1 MITRKISFNSLTY
14 STQPLRFVKQTIKRI
29 LDPAVAILQDHLKLI
44 WMIVMMIE
52 MKIMMDQIAEVTTVV
67 NQAMHTIVMVRCGN
81 GTRRNIDTTK
91 KIEKEIVK

>member
-1 MITRKISFNSLTY
+1 
-14 STQPLRFVKQTIKRI
+14 
-29 LDPAVAILQDHLKLI
+29 
-44 WMIVMMIE
+44 MIVMMIE
-52 MKIMMDQIAEVTTVV
+52 IKIMMDQTAEVTTVV